1 MAKNNKKKSKS
12 MQRQKKS
19 VPKDAVEEKPVQA
32 DAVEATAADA
42 VVGKA
47 VKPRV
52 EEKEEL
58 ALAEKL
64 TAVTLDVKEI
74 AAKQTDDSMHLGDM
88 SAIATMSLLIHQQIQ
103 HIRVVREQMFELH
116 TQQDVLLQGLTLYL
130 NKLRTAENTTVA
142 DGQIIAKTFETV
154 NAQLVDIFS
163 DCLPKLSLVEET
175 AFNAPK

>member
-19 VPKDAVEEKPVQA
+19 VAKDTVEGKAAEAEAAQ
-32 DAVEATAADA
+32 ATAAD
-42 VVGKA
+42 VVEAKA

-52 EEKEEL
+52 EENEKL

-64 TAVTLDVKEI
+64 TAVTLDVKEWS
-74 AAKQTDDSMHLGDM
+74 AKKTDDSMHFDDM
-88 SAIATMSLLIHQQIQ
+88 STIATMSLLIHQQIQ
-103 HIRVVREQMFELH
+103 HIRVVRKQMFELH
-116 TQQDVLLQGLTLYL
+116 TQQDVLLQALTIHLE
-130 NKLRTAENTTVA
+130 KLRTAEHTTVA

-163 DCLPKLSLVEET
+163 GCLPKLSLVE
-175 AFNAPK
+175 